1 MLFHTAVYLASFS
14 GFHILVNIDIRECIW
29 KLMSSYLPLS
39 IWFPWDWVEV
49 CSYTKQAIPWRDRH
63 PEVVCLNLRRL
74 GGSSDWVRMCFV
86 GIFGYILKSFGLM
99 SPWDCQLSPRAQ
111 EWMVV
116 GLLQSRLWL
125 QLVWLPVKM
134 AFALPGIP
142 IVCPLQP
149 VWGIRKGLLFCI
161 FFSGDFSY
169 MWHVHKVPG
178 PVTSTQEP
186 WGCTVSRVFSQRVL
200 HYHVQDADVW
210 SVP

>member
-1 MLFHTAVYLASFS
+1 MRLNVKRFSRKIDVKLFAFKYMIPMRLSGSLQLHRTSHMLERLSP
-14 GFHILVNIDIRECIW
+14 R
-29 KLMSSYLPLS
+29 SSLS
-39 IWFPWDWVEV
+39 EPA
-49 CSYTKQAIPWRDRH
+49 TTGA
-63 PEVVCLNLRRL
+63 
-74 GGSSDWVRMCFV
+74 SSDWVEMCFV

-99 SPWDCQLSPRAQ
+99 SPWDHQLSSRAQ

-116 GLLQSRLWL
+116 GPLQSRLWV

-134 AFALPGIP
+134 EFALHGIP
-142 IVCPLQP
+142 IVRPLQP

-186 WGCTVSRVFSQRVL
+186 WGCTVSRVFSQRIL

-210 SVP
+210 SVPWAFVESSPGLFLLGEP